1 MKPPRPSE
9 TTTPAEPIIP
19 QARRSSRLVSFALSN
34 VHFIAYLLIEEAPL
48 FLTLPHIAFSH
59 ALIKPNF

>member
-1 MKPPRPSE
+1 VD
-9 TTTPAEPIIP
+9 PIIP
-19 QARRSSRLVSFALSN
+19 QARRRSRRVSFTISN